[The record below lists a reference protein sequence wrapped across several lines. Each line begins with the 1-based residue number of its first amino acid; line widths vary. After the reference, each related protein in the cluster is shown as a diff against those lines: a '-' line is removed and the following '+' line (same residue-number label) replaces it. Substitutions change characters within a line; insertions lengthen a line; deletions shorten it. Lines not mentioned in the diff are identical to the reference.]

1 MKLSTRQIVSMSEA
15 NQNFSKVAHLAE
27 QQGTVV
33 IFKNNKPKYILV
45 DIEGTGMLDKA
56 TGNEVGDAVAEL
68 LANTEWL

>member
-45 DIEGTGMLDKA
+45 DIEGTGILDKA
-56 TGNEVGDAVAEL
+56 TGNEVGEAVAEL

>member
-1 MKLSTRQIVSMSEA
+1 MKISTRQIVSMSEA

-45 DIEGTGMLDKA
+45 DIEGTGILDKA
-56 TGNEVGDAVAEL
+56 TGNEVGDEVAEL
-68 LANTEWL
+68 LADTKWL

>member
-45 DIEGTGMLDKA
+45 DIEGTGILDKA